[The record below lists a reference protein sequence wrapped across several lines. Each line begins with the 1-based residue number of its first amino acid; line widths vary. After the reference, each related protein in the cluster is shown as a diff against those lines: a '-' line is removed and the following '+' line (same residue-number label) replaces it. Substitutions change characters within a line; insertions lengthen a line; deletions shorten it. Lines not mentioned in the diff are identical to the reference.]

1 MQTSREDLKQQIKN
15 ALEEVIRLRSETD
28 ALESLARVWSLCNY
42 V

>member
-1 MQTSREDLKQQIKN
+1 MQTSRDDLKQQIRN

-28 ALESLARVWSLCNY
+28 ALESLVK